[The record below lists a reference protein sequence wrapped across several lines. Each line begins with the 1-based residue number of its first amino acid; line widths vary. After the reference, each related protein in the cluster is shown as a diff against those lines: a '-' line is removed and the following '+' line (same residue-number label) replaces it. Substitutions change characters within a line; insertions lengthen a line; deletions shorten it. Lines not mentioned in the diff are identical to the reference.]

1 MQRLKNAFYEH
12 RFGLFFFVFLMA
24 YSFIVSG
31 NMQVWKVD
39 DLTYSFHAIDF
50 SVGFCSRVLPGA
62 ICNWI
67 FGTVSEAKVSVYMTV
82 LFICCFLMIAFMLE
96 KLFLRTE
103 TEHRYATIIMIVFFL
118 TGPGAFTPHV
128 RMFGMFDFYWLL
140 LSVLSVI
147 FLEHKYLRFAIIPCM
162 FLMAFIYHG
171 ALICYI
177 PFLVLVVLFKISITE
192 SKKEKAVLFIILAA
206 AVAAAVAISLY
217 MMVFEYDNVRLTVDE
232 LKNMLQERGVTSTE
246 YYEESFYSW
255 TDEQIEEEF
264 GLGKEDFYL
273 TTDADKGFSGMIKAM
288 IQRVTIHFRL
298 KYIGKNLTHFILIAP
313 VIFVIMKFLTNQLK
327 ENKAN
332 KLKSFCLFCAGGLFF
347 FTTIVS
353 GVMSTDRI
361 RWLSNAT
368 VPLFAFVFYT
378 LYKGE
383 ETDRAK
389 ISSIIEAI
397 PMKLIVPYYVFY
409 AVTVGAL

>member
-62 ICNWI
+62 ICNWL
-67 FGTVSEAKVSVYMTV
+67 FGTVSEAKVSVYLTV

-103 TEHRYATIIMIVFFL
+103 TEHRYAIIIMIVFFL

-128 RMFGMFDFYWLL
+128 GMFGMFDFYWLL
-140 LSVLSVI
+140 LSVLSVL

-255 TDEQIEEEF
+255 TDEQIEEYY
-264 GLGKEDFYL
+264 GLNTEIVDAL
-273 TTDADKGFSGMIKAM
+273 TDIEGGFME
-288 IQRVTIHFRL
+288 
-298 KYIGKNLTHFILIAP
+298 LIAVILLRIMVLLHISNFRTSISHYILAAP
-313 VIFVIMKFLTNQLK
+313 VVFVLLRFLFIQIK
-327 ENKAN
+327 ETHKN
-332 KLKSFCLFCAGGLFF
+332 KLKRFSLFCAGGMFF
-347 FTTIVS
+347 FTVIVS
-353 GVMSTDRI
+353 ALMSTDRV
-361 RWLSNAT
+361 RWLSNAML
-368 VPLFAFVFYT
+368 PLFAFVLYT

-383 ETDRAK
+383 EADRAK
-389 ISSIIEAI
+389 ISALIEAI
-397 PMKLIVPYYVFY
+397 PLKIIVPYYILY
-409 AVTVGAL
+409 AVTVRAL